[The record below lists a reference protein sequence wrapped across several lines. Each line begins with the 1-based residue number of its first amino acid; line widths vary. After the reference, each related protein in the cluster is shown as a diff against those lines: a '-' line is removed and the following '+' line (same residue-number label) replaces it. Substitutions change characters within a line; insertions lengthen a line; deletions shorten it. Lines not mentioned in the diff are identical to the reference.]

1 MIEYF
6 KINAD
11 CTCWMK
17 SRFNYWSRQF
27 WTSMEILK
35 GPLALLDGTLNK
47 FYLTSSWLLLIC
59 SEGIP
64 HGSDNKETACRK
76 KKERRKKKEKKK
88 KERNCL
94 QCRRPGFNPW
104 VRKIPW
110 RKEWQTAP
118 VFLPGEFHGQEHGG
132 LQSLELQR
140 IGRDWETNT
149 LTFTN
154 LFRNL
159 FRNLLLSF
167 FLNGN
172 ISLALTWRL

>member
-17 SRFNYWSRQF
+17 RQF

-35 GPLALLDGTLNK
+35 GPLAIDGTLNK
-47 FYLTSSWLLLIC
+47 FYLTSSWLLLIY
-59 SEGIP
+59 SEGLP
-64 HGSDNKETACRK
+64 HGSDNKESACRK

-88 KERNCL
+88 EETACNAGDLGSIPGSERSPGERNGKPLQYSCL
-94 QCRRPGFNPW
+94 ENSMDRSLAGYSPW
-104 VRKIPW
+104 SC
-110 RKEWQTAP
+110 KELD
-118 VFLPGEFHGQEHGG
+118 V
-132 LQSLELQR
+132 
-140 IGRDWETNT
+140 IGRLT

-154 LFRNL
+154 LFSNL
-159 FRNLLLSF
+159 FRNVLLSF

-172 ISLALTWRL
+172 KSLALTWRL